1 MGGNVNI
8 DLTTRPS
15 LPARRRR
22 VCDTDSAVA
31 EAGMRAGGRAGRR
44 CDARRRCHR
53 RPSGRRDNGVH
64 SHANNAAKW
73 PCRDSGLVTVARER
87 VHGGYSRSPQLRKVA
102 FQAPKMCQQASM
114 AGLSFWEAPCQIQ
127 RGGGDGSDSL
137 FDQIVM
143 NCK

>member
-1 MGGNVNI
+1 LGGNVNI

-87 VHGGYSRSPQLRKVA
+87 VHGGYSRPPNCGKSLSRH
-102 FQAPKMCQQASM
+102 PKCASKL
-114 AGLSFWEAPCQIQ
+114 AGLDEASGRHRAKSSGEGVTGRIPCLIK
-127 RGGGDGSDSL
+127 SS
-137 FDQIVM
+137 
-143 NCK
+143 